1 MQLNDHSQ
9 FNGIKAMKH
18 KRIYVLNGHPAS
30 SSLSKLFAEKY
41 SDAAERAGH
50 DLRITHL
57 HDLDFDP
64 DFGNA
69 GYANPK
75 PLEPDLEMV
84 FDNLKWSE
92 HVVLLTPMW
101 WGGLPA
107 KLKGLIDRTFLPG
120 TAFDTRNTSRLGL
133 PSPLLLGRTARVI
146 MTSDTPNW
154 FFRFVYKLAMVRQ
167 LRAQILGFVGFKP
180 TRITH
185 FSGASHPELATVELW
200 SKKVSELGMNAN

>member
-1 MQLNDHSQ
+1 MT
-9 FNGIKAMKH
+9 H
-18 KRIYVLNGHPAS
+18 KRIFVLNGHPAA
-30 SSLSKLFAEKY
+30 SSLSRLFAENY
-41 SDAAERAGH
+41 LDAARKAGH

-57 HDLDFDP
+57 HDLEFDP
-64 DFGNA
+64 DFENG
-69 GYANPK
+69 GYANSK

-120 TAFDTRNTSRLGL
+120 TAFDTRNTSKLGL

-154 FFRFVYKLAMVRQ
+154 FFRHVYKYAMIRQ

-180 TRITH
+180 TRFTH
-185 FSGASHPELATVELW
+185 FTGASHPETATVELW
-200 SKKVSELGMNAN
+200 SKKVAELGMNAK